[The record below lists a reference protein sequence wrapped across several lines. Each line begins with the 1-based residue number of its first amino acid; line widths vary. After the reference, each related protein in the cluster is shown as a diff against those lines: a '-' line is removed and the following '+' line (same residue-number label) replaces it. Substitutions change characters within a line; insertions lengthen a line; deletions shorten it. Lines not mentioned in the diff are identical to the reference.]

1 MPPMRMPPKTL
12 VSTVSWPRIS
22 VVSTPRAAAMT
33 PSVPF
38 ITR

>member
-12 VSTVSWPRIS
+12 VSSVSWPRTV
-22 VVSTPRAAAMT
+22 VVSTPRAAATT

>member
-22 VVSTPRAAAMT
+22 VVSTPAAATT